1 MHQSAS
7 IALSVAFSLTFAAA
21 CGSGGATSTSTGTGD
36 GGGGAGGAG
45 EAPVVTTDKGPV
57 AGTFKG
63 QTNLFLGIPYA
74 APPVGALRWKPPVP
88 AAAWSAPLDATAYGP
103 ACLQSGEAGKLAPGT
118 SEDCL
123 TLNVWAPANPAS
135 EKAPVLFW
143 IHGGSFVGGS
153 GREFDGQALS
163 EATGAVV
170 ITINY
175 RLGPLGFLAHPDLSA
190 EDAAH
195 PSSGMYGIED
205 QRAALVWAKANV
217 KAFGG
222 DPDNITVFGQSAGGI
237 STCLQLLSP
246 QSKGLFQRTII
257 ESGACTTGSITKQ
270 QAEATGA
277 GFTDAL
283 GCSNAADRLSC
294 LRGKTSDEV
303 LLALSGG
310 ATWFP
315 FADGFNIP
323 EPPRKMLADG
333 NFTKVPTLLGTT
345 KKEGTFFV
353 LATDI
358 PDDAAYAAIL
368 EATFPG
374 KSAEIMALYPSA
386 SYGSPKAAYAEIYGD
401 VAFVCPTR
409 TTARALSNAG
419 VATYL
424 YQFVHEPL
432 GALLGPFHGAEVAF
446 VFGGFENIGFGDNDL
461 AFTPEQKQ
469 LSSVMQ
475 SYWFNMAK
483 SGDPN
488 SAGAAA
494 WPQYDAVS
502 DQNIVLDLTPSTQAE
517 LKQHLCDFW
526 EQLMP

>member
-1 MHQSAS
+1 M
-7 IALSVAFSLTFAAA
+7 
-21 CGSGGATSTSTGTGD
+21 
-36 GGGGAGGAG
+36 
-45 EAPVVTTDKGPV
+45 TTDKGPV

-63 QTNLFLGIPYA
+63 QTNVFLGIPYA

-103 ACLQSGEAGKLAPGT
+103 ACLQSSEAGKLAPGT

-143 IHGGSFVGGS
+143 IHGGAFAAGS
-153 GREFDGQALS
+153 GRDFDGQALS

-175 RLGPLGFLAHPDLSA
+175 RLGPLGFLALPDLSA
-190 EDAAH
+190 EDASH

-205 QRAALVWAKANV
+205 QHAALVWAKANV
-217 KAFGG
+217 QAFGG
-222 DPDNITVFGQSAGGI
+222 DPDNVTIFGQSAGGI
-237 STCLQLLSP
+237 STCLHLLSP
-246 QSKGLFQRTII
+246 QSKGLFQRAIL
-257 ESGACTTGSITKQ
+257 ESGTCTTAAITKQ

-283 GCSNAADRLSC
+283 GCSNAVDRLSC
-294 LRGKTSDEV
+294 LRGKTSEEV
-303 LLALSGG
+303 LFAVAAG
-310 ATWFP
+310 WFP

-323 EPPRKMLADG
+323 ESPQKMLADG
-333 NFTKVPTLLGTT
+333 NFTKVPTLLGTN
-345 KKEGTFFV
+345 KNEGGGG
-353 LATDI
+353 LPI
-358 PDDAAYAAIL
+358 PDDATYAATL
-368 EATFPG
+368 ESFFPG
-374 KSAEIMALYPSA
+374 KSAEIMAMYPSA
-386 SYGSPKAAYAEIYGD
+386 SYGSPGAAFAEVFGD
-401 VAFVCPTR
+401 VTMVCPTR
-409 TTARALSNAG
+409 MTAQALSKAG
-419 VATYL
+419 VVTYL
-424 YQFVHEPL
+424 YRFVHEPL
-432 GALLGPFHGAEVAF
+432 GAALGTPHSAELPFI
-446 VFGGFENIGFGDNDL
+446 FGGWENVGNIGFGDESL
-461 AFTPEQKQ
+461 TFTPEQKQ

-502 DQNIVLDLTPSTQAE
+502 DQNIVLDLTPSTQAG
-517 LKQHLCDFW
+517 LKKDHCNFW
-526 EQLMP
+526 DQLMP